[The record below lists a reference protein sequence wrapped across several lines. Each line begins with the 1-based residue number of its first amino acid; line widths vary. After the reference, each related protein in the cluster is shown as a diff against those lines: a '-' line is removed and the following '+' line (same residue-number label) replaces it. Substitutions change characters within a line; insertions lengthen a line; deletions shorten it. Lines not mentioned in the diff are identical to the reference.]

1 MHSVIRKRQG
11 IPYNP
16 EEPKGLFANASHLA
30 AVQSRAQPFEPD
42 ELGLAYG
49 ARQYAKLVRQCV
61 DVDSALRNR
70 ALQHVIEQVRYARET
85 ASFLP
90 AGLVTSLNVSAEHT
104 TDVTTRTL
112 ATAALAR
119 LSLEGNGREHML
131 LPGPSASVPALLRL
145 VIDNE
150 AAVRCNALSC
160 ALRLGKY
167 AAGATALVDG
177 GAIGLLIERC
187 TSETAELLPHVL
199 AALEA
204 AMMND
209 HVNAAASRTRQ
220 PSQRL
225 CSDRRVLSASWRRRV
240 WRRRSR

>member
-1 MHSVIRKRQG
+1 
-11 IPYNP
+11 
-16 EEPKGLFANASHLA
+16 
-30 AVQSRAQPFEPD
+30 
-42 ELGLAYG
+42 
-49 ARQYAKLVRQCV
+49 
-61 DVDSALRNR
+61 
-70 ALQHVIEQVRYARET
+70 
-85 ASFLP
+85 
-90 AGLVTSLNVSAEHT
+90 
-104 TDVTTRTL
+104 
-112 ATAALAR
+112 
-119 LSLEGNGREHML
+119 ML

-145 VIDNE
+145 VVDNE